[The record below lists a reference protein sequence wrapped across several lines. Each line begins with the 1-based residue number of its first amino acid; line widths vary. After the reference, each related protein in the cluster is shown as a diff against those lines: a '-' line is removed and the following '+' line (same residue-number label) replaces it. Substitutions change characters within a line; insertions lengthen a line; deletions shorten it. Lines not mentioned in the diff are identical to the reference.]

1 MGPLAVGI
9 LREYTQD
16 HRCWPEE
23 MLSVLNARLN
33 AAHMAPKYLA
43 ILFAIYDARLRQLIV
58 ANAGVPRPILVR
70 KGEIQ
75 EIKIEGTPLGMFP
88 DIDYET
94 VTLNLLP
101 GDVLVFASDGIMESM
116 DPTKQEFGFDRLA
129 DVLRNLTPGDT
140 AENISAAIL
149 DATDKFSGNPS
160 ETHDDRTL
168 IILRVT
174 ESR

>member
-1 MGPLAVGI
+1 
-9 LREYTQD
+9 
-16 HRCWPEE
+16 
-23 MLSVLNARLN
+23 
-33 AAHMAPKYLA
+33 
-43 ILFAIYDARLRQLIV
+43 LRQLIV

-70 KGEIQ
+70 EGEIQ

-129 DVLRNLTPGDT
+129 DVLRNLAPGDT
-140 AENISAAIL
+140 AESISAAIL